1 MEEKVVFELRV
12 IETEDGF
19 RVEVKGDKERLKQ
32 EGMENFMPHFG
43 HRFRGPFGGH
53 HRGFFMGRFGGRSH
67 HGHGHHH
74 GWGRWFEEDK
84 PEDRKS
90 KV

>member
-1 MEEKVVFELRV
+1 MEEKVLFELRV
-12 IETEDGF
+12 IETEDGY
-19 RVEVKGDKERLKQ
+19 RIEVKGDKERLKQ

-43 HRFRGPFGGH
+43 HRFRGPFGGQ
-53 HRGFFMGRFGGRSH
+53 RGFFMGRFGGRSH
-67 HGHGHHH
+67 HGHH
-74 GWGRWFEEDK
+74 GWGRWFEEEK